1 MLKGAKEI
9 GSIRVERNV
18 GAVSHLHIPDGVLP
32 IWLWLLG
39 LLIMIPLLAL
49 SLRFARRKDLRRKL
63 PLLGFTA
70 ALMLIGMSLEIVPLA
85 YHLNLSVLAG
95 ILLGPS
101 LAFIASFLVNFM
113 LGLMG
118 HGGLTVVGLNTL
130 ILGLETFSGYWLF
143 RLFQRMLKPGLAAGL
158 SVLLTLFVS
167 TSLVIGLVAIARLH
181 PAEIRETLEAGDSGG
196 KGLLSF
202 RGGEHHHEHE
212 RGAKDTGSPISLAA
226 FAAGAYLLGSVGWIL
241 EALVVGSIVGFL
253 KQVKPEMISS

>member
-1 MLKGAKEI
+1 
-9 GSIRVERNV
+9 
-18 GAVSHLHIPDGVLP
+18 VSHLHIPDGVLP

-49 SLRFARRKDLRRKL
+49 SLRLARQKDLRRKL

-70 ALMLIGMSLEIVPLA
+70 ALMLIGMSLEIVPIA

-95 ILLGPS
+95 ILLGPA

-143 RLFQRMLKPGLAAGL
+143 RLLQRILRPGLAAGA
-158 SVLLTLFVS
+158 SVVVTLFLT
-167 TSLVIGLVAIARLH
+167 TSLVIGLVAVARLD
-181 PAEIRETLEAGDSGG
+181 PVQVQEAPEISHSGG

-212 RGAKDTGSPISLAA
+212 GASEDGRSPISLAA

-241 EALVVGSIVGFL
+241 EALVVGSIVYFL
-253 KQVKPEMISS
+253 KQVKPEMIST